1 MTTTTPKGRHY
12 ADRIAEAFPEE
23 YAAGLDGMD
32 AEDAAALALCPT
44 MGARADAIADP
55 SAEADYGE
63 VLDGLSGGAL
73 GHAGHG
79 LLPEEHFSSAVWEAG
94 GPHLRPAA
102 ASAAGAAPEAA

>member
-1 MTTTTPKGRHY
+1 MTTTTPKGRPY

-23 YAAGLDGMD
+23 YAAGLDDVD
-32 AEDAAALALCPT
+32 AEDAAALAHGPT

-63 VLDGLSGGAL
+63 VLDGLSGGDL

-79 LLPEEHFSSAVWEAG
+79 RLPEEHFSAALWEAS

-102 ASAAGAAPEAA
+102 APAASAAPGVA

>member
-12 ADRIAEAFPEE
+12 ADRISEAFPEE
-23 YAAGLDGMD
+23 
-32 AEDAAALALCPT
+32 DAAALGLWPT

-63 VLDGLSGGAL
+63 VLDGHSGGDL

-79 LLPEEHFSSAVWEAG
+79 RLPEEHFSSAVWEAG
-94 GPHLRPAA
+94 GPYLQPAA
-102 ASAAGAAPEAA
+102 APAAGAGREVA